1 MADPIRPQRGPQGAA
16 LTSPADVV
24 VFGGAA
30 GGGKTFSLLLKPL
43 QFVDIPTFSAVIFRR
58 ESPEITNPGSL
69 WDESSRIYL
78 GLGASPN
85 RQLLEW
91 RFPSGARV
99 KFAHMQYEDDK
110 FAWKSS
116 QIPLVGFDQL
126 ESFAAGQFWYML
138 SRNRDPS
145 GRVRSHVF
153 GTCNPVPADDAVGGW
168 LRELISWWID
178 PGTGL
183 ALEARAGAVRWLAR
197 AQDGDAVEWYDSA
210 AAAAAARPGAQPKS
224 FTFIPSRLAD
234 NPILERAD
242 PGYRASLMLLPL
254 VERERLL
261 GGNWN
266 VRPTAGKVFNRAW
279 FPVVDA
285 APAEARRVR
294 YWDKA
299 STEGAGDY
307 SAGVRMARVG
317 GVYYV
322 EDVVRDRWSALNRNR
337 VMRQVAEADGPEVE
351 VWVEQEGGSGGKES
365 AEITVMELAGYS
377 VRADRVS
384 GAGSKL
390 VRAGPLSAQAEAGN
404 VRLVRA
410 EWNEEYLRELHGFP
424 DGRHDDQVD
433 ASSGA
438 FAKLA
443 LDGPTEVGVLGQP
456 AGPRRVIVRP

>member
-1 MADPIRPQRGPQGAA
+1 VFLASPADIAIFGGARGPGKTYALLLDPIRHLDIPEFRAVMFRRTYNELLQ
-16 LTSPADVV
+16 
-24 VFGGAA
+24 A
-30 GGGKTFSLLLKPL
+30 GGLWQTSYNLYPRLGGVARQDTF
-43 QFVDIPTFSAVIFRR
+43 
-58 ESPEITNPGSL
+58 
-69 WDESSRIYL
+69 
-78 GLGASPN
+78 
-85 RQLLEW
+85 EW
-91 RFPSGARV
+91 RFPSGAQI
-99 KFAHMQYEDDK
+99 KCSHMQHETDRYSWLS
-110 FAWKSS
+110 A
-116 QIPLVGFDQL
+116 QITLLEFDQL
-126 ESFAAGQFWYML
+126 EGFTANQFWFML
-138 SRNRDPS
+138 TCLRSLTPQVVPY
-145 GRVRSHVF
+145 VRA
-153 GTCNPVPADDAVGGW
+153 GANPVPADDPVGGW
-168 LRELISWWID
+168 LHHLVQWWID
-178 PGTGL
+178 PVTGWPIP
-183 ALEARAGAVRWLAR
+183 ERSGVIRWFV
-197 AQDGDAVEWYDSA
+197 QTVDDVVEWGDEPA
-210 AAAAAARPGAQPKS
+210 ALRARHAKAPMS
-224 FTFIPSRLAD
+224 LTFIPGRLED
-234 NPILERAD
+234 NVILESRD
-242 PGYRASLMLLPL
+242 PQYRGIIMNMPF
-254 VERERLL
+254 VERERAL
-261 GGNWN
+261 GNWN

-299 STEGAGDY
+299 SVEGAGDY
-307 SAGVRMARVG
+307 SAGVRMARAG

-351 VWVEQEGGSGGKES
+351 VWVEQEGGSGGRES
-365 AEITVMELAGYS
+365 AEITVVELAGYS

-456 AGPRRVIVRP
+456 AGPRRVILRL